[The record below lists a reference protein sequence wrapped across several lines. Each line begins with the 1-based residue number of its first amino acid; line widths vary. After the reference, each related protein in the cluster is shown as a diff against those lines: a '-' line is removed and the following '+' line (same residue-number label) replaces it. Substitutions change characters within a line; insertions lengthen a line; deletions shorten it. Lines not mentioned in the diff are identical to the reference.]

1 MTALMSIEIA
11 ILPEFFLSVKMESR
25 KRKIE
30 RDTRG
35 CYGSILKTK
44 VPKAKWL
51 CGNCL
56 CFSDKC
62 VIVL

>member
-11 ILPEFFLSVKMESR
+11 ILPKFFLSVKMASR
-25 KRKIE
+25 KWKIE

-35 CYGSILKTK
+35 CCGSILKTEG
-44 VPKAKWL
+44 AKGIMAMWK
-51 CGNCL
+51 L

-62 VIVL
+62 VMVL